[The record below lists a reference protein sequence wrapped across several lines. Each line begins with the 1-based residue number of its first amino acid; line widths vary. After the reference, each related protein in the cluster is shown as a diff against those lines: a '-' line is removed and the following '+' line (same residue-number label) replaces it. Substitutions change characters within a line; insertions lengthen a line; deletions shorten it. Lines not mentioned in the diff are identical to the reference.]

1 MRLTGGTLGGRILH
15 VPAGAA
21 FRPSTDRVRESLF
34 NIVSQR
40 LAWEGLTVLDLFAGS
55 GSLGMEAMSRGAS
68 SATFVESRREHILV
82 LRRNLDTLAL
92 TGRCTIEAQAV
103 EHFLARNPARFD
115 LVLADPPYDYSAYP
129 ELLAGMIPLLR
140 DEDGI
145 AVLEHRGGK
154 HSPDLGPWIPF
165 DRREYGTTGLSLF
178 HGLNGAKQ

>member
-1 MRLTGGTLGGRILH
+1 MRLTGGTLGGRTLH

-34 NIVSQR
+34 NILSQR
-40 LAWEGLTVLDLFAGS
+40 LDWDEVAVLDLFAGS
-55 GSLGMEAMSRGAS
+55 GSLGMEALSRGATL
-68 SATFVESRREHILV
+68 ATFVESRREHILV
-82 LRRNLDTLAL
+82 LRRNLDALAVA
-92 TGRCTIEAQAV
+92 GRCTIEAQPV
-103 EHFLARNPARFD
+103 EHFIARTPLRFD

-129 ELLAGMIPLLR
+129 ELLSRMLPLLR
-140 DEDGI
+140 DENGI

-154 HSPDLGPWIPF
+154 HAPDLGPWIPF